1 MDARDVS
8 LAAVFASLYA
18 VINIIQTAAG
28 GPITYGPVQLRLADC
43 LIPLAALF
51 GWPHIFGVSLGCLSN
66 AYYWLDPADVVV
78 GPIVNFVAA
87 ALIFYLRKHKLTA
100 SGLGSLTVG
109 VPIGLYLYFLYTQG
123 NPIITQQV
131 PSFQG
136 LSLPVWFA
144 FVASLTISSVVAV
157 GIMGYILLS
166 TIGRSAIVEPLK
178 SRGLR
183 IYQREG

>member
-1 MDARDVS
+1 
-8 LAAVFASLYA
+8 
-18 VINIIQTAAG
+18 
-28 GPITYGPVQLRLADC
+28 
-43 LIPLAALF
+43 
-51 GWPHIFGVSLGCLSN
+51 
-66 AYYWLDPADVVV
+66 
-78 GPIVNFVAA
+78 
-87 ALIFYLRKHKLTA
+87 
-100 SGLGSLTVG
+100 LTVG

-123 NPIITQQV
+123 NQIITQQV